1 MPLPKL
7 SFMKYFYVV
16 FTARAML
23 SRYMPWPCVC
33 LCPSQVGVLLK
44 WLNIGTR
51 KQRHTIAQGLYFSDA
66 KNLFEIRTGS
76 PQKTEPRLSCRC
88 LCTFLLFL
96 ELPTNSTVPFLPHEL
111 CSRGICHGRVS
122 VCLCVCP
129 SQVGVLL
136 KWLNVGTRKQ
146 RHTIAQGLQFSDA
159 KNLSEIRTGS
169 PPTGAPN
176 GGGVG

>member
-51 KQRHTIAQGLYFSDA
+51 KQRHTIAQGLYFSGA
-66 KNLFEIRTGS
+66 KNIF
-76 PQKTEPRLSCRC
+76 
-88 LCTFLLFL
+88 
-96 ELPTNSTVPFLPHEL
+96 
-111 CSRGICHGRVS
+111 
-122 VCLCVCP
+122 
-129 SQVGVLL
+129 
-136 KWLNVGTRKQ
+136 
-146 RHTIAQGLQFSDA
+146 
-159 KNLSEIRTGS
+159 EIRTGS

-176 GGGVG
+176 AGGVGRSYKFRQITHCISKTVQERHIVSIKDE